1 VKKIEALCRTERM
14 QGLCSVVCTTYNHAK
29 YSRAAI
35 ESIAAQD
42 YRPLEIVVVDD
53 GSIDGNVEVIREAL
67 TQSRLP
73 YTLIE
78 QENSGNV
85 AANANRAL
93 AAAKGEFLL
102 LTSLDDLLLPDC
114 ISSKMALMLES
125 ASVVMVGNST
135 NAEVDGEG
143 MITKPSVPNYVF
155 GNESASAEDLREIEF
170 TKIGTFFLQGVAFR
184 ADVLDAIGGFDEDIT
199 GDDLNLRTRFWIY
212 LIAHPELQFAFLQQP
227 GFAYRKH
234 VENLHRNILR
244 QVRTVLD
251 WRNRYFPERPLPD
264 LAQGWVCMYFAQC
277 LAVRDYEALQK
288 VLDLDPQMPE
298 IYASYRKTWRFYRRA
313 IKNRFFR
320 PPHARATSTRK

>member
-1 VKKIEALCRTERM
+1 MKKSEFFHSAERTP
-14 QGLCSVVCTTYNHAK
+14 GLCSVVCTTYNHAK

-35 ESIAAQD
+35 ESIVAQD
-42 YRPLEIVVVDD
+42 YRPLEVVVVDD
-53 GSIDGNVEVIREAL
+53 GSTDGNVEVIREAL

-93 AAAKGEFLL
+93 AVAKGEFIL

-114 ISSKMALMLES
+114 ILSKMAMMLRS
-125 ASVVMVGNST
+125 PSLVMVGNST
-135 NAEVDGEG
+135 NAEVDGAG
-143 MITKPSVPNYVF
+143 MITKPNVPNSVF
-155 GNESASAEDLREIEF
+155 GNESARAEDLREIEF

-184 ADVLDAIGGFDEDIT
+184 ADVLDAIRGFDEDIT
-199 GDDLNLRTRFWIY
+199 GDDLNLRTKVWIY

-234 VENLHRNILR
+234 AENLHRNTLR

-264 LAQGWVCMYFAQC
+264 LAKAWVCLYFEQC
-277 LAVRDYEALQK
+277 LAERDYEALQK
-288 VLDLDPQMPE
+288 AVDLDPQISE
-298 IYASYRKTWRFYRRA
+298 IYASYRKTWQFYRRA
-313 IKNRFFR
+313 LKRRFFR
-320 PPHARATSTRK
+320 RG